1 MGIGYFDN
9 AATTLRKPDGMYQFM
24 AEYME
29 RFGGNS
35 GRGEYQSAKNAGA
48 IIRETRDL
56 LLELTHCNSTEEV
69 VFTPSA
75 TIALNCILRG
85 LKLKQGDC
93 VYVSHFEHN
102 AVMRSLYDL
111 QVRIGVEIEY
121 LQISKGLQYNLS
133 GIKTQFERKKP
144 SLVVVSQVSNV
155 CGLIAPV
162 QELAVLAK
170 QFNANVVV
178 DASQA
183 CGVIDI
189 ALNYI
194 DYYVFAGHKTLLG
207 PFGAAGFICR
217 KNSSLK
223 PLLFGGTGVDSAN
236 REMPRSI
243 PERFEAGSI
252 NIMAIAGLNF
262 SLKWILKT
270 GIEKIRA
277 QENERFVS
285 LINILRQYDEVSF
298 VGQTE
303 NASAILSTQFEG
315 YAPNEMGRIFND
327 FGISVRTGL
336 HCAPEAHRF
345 LGTFPEGTVRFSV
358 SYFTND
364 EDLSLLKRAMNEISE
379 QL

>member
-9 AATTLRKPDGMYQFM
+9 AATTLRKPDGMYKFM

-35 GRGEYQSAKNAGA
+35 GRGEYQAAKNAGA
-48 IIRETRDL
+48 IVRETRDL

-133 GIKTQFERKKP
+133 DIKTQFERKKP

-252 NIMAIAGLNF
+252 NIMAIVGLNF

>member
-9 AATTLRKPDGMYQFM
+9 AATTLRKPDGMYKFM

-35 GRGEYQSAKNAGA
+35 GRGEYQAAKNAGA
-48 IIRETRDL
+48 IVRETRDL

-133 GIKTQFERKKP
+133 DIKTQFERKKP

>member
-1 MGIGYFDN
+1 
-9 AATTLRKPDGMYQFM
+9 
-24 AEYME
+24 
-29 RFGGNS
+29 
-35 GRGEYQSAKNAGA
+35 
-48 IIRETRDL
+48 
-56 LLELTHCNSTEEV
+56 
-69 VFTPSA
+69 
-75 TIALNCILRG
+75 
-85 LKLKQGDC
+85 
-93 VYVSHFEHN
+93 
-102 AVMRSLYDL
+102 MRSLYDL

-133 GIKTQFERKKP
+133 DIKTQFERKKP

-194 DYYVFAGHKTLLG
+194 DYYVFAVHITLLG

>member
-9 AATTLRKPDGMYQFM
+9 AATTSRKPEGMYHFM
-24 AEYME
+24 TEYME
-29 RFGGNS
+29 QFGGNS
-35 GRGEYQSAKNAGA
+35 GRGEYQAAKNAGA

-56 LLELTHCNSTEEV
+56 LLELTHCKGMEEV

-85 LKLKQGDC
+85 LKLSADDC

-102 AVMRSLYDL
+102 AVMRVLYDL
-111 QVRIGVEIEY
+111 HDSMGVKIEY
-121 LQISKGLQYNLS
+121 LPISKDLHYDIS
-133 GIKTQFERKKP
+133 EIKTQFEKEKP
-144 SLVVVSQVSNV
+144 SVVVVSQVSNV
-155 CGLIAPV
+155 CGMIAPV
-162 QELAVLAK
+162 QDLMLLAK
-170 QFNANVVV
+170 QFHATTVV

-189 ALNYI
+189 ALNYV

-223 PLLFGGTGVDSAN
+223 PFLFGGTGIDSAN
-236 REMPRSI
+236 RGMPRSI
-243 PERFEAGSI
+243 PERFEAGSA

-262 SLKWILKT
+262 SVKWILKT

-277 QENERFVS
+277 REIELYDS
-285 LINILRQYDEVSF
+285 LKDLLRQYDVISF
-298 VGQTE
+298 VGEAKET
-303 NASAILSTQFEG
+303 SAILSTQFNG
-315 YAPNEMGRIFND
+315 YAPNEMGRIFSD

-358 SYFTND
+358 SYFTD
-364 EDLSLLKRAMNEISE
+364 DRDLSLLKKTMDEISE